1 MLRRTA
7 TEMKPAGVG
16 KLADL
21 RAKSDRDLELLL
33 GRMLERAFRAASLSR
48 FADAEAAYARAERL
62 LPLLKGFPPAE
73 FASLESGVRELRRHL
88 DSIARDAWRVA

>member
-7 TEMKPAGVG
+7 TEMKPAAVG

-21 RAKSDRDLELLL
+21 RAKTDRDLEVLL
-33 GRMLERAFRAASLSR
+33 GRMLERAFHAARLSR
-48 FADAEAAYARAERL
+48 FTDAEVAYARAERL
-62 LPLLKGFPPAE
+62 LPLLKGFPPTE

-88 DSIARDAWRVA
+88 DSITRDAWRVA